1 MVRVKDALRGRFTVH
16 LDNRGANH
24 PRRITFSGSDDE
36 GVVRFE
42 FDPAVV
48 EVPPDGGAAVQVRV
62 MAPPPAAGE
71 RSERSLTVRAIDDGT
86 ELPAVVRLIQETSA
100 APVEVPVRL
109 RLEPSALR
117 TDDSPVAELQV
128 VVDNRGGNRE
138 RRVRLVGHDPEK
150 RIGFVFRSVEL
161 WVPPGVERATPAQLR
176 APVPPPGEQVD
187 RTFTVTATDGRLRS
201 SRPGTGCSG
210 PPCRRS
216 RPRRSGSNPKAF
228 ACATGRTPTCPSWST
243 TSAGLARC
251 ASACR
256 VRIPRARSGS
266 PSSPRSSTSGPGGS
280 GARTCRWSRRRPRTA
295 RRACGPCGCARRT
308 STVPSRR
315 PARCT
320 STARLRR
327 SRRPGSPSNRSGS

>member
-1 MVRVKDALRGRFTVH
+1 VRIGFDVRPDTPVVAQRLRLRVRVRPESDERVHTDVEIALVVPRIGGPARIRTEPAVVRVKDALRGRFTVH

-24 PRRITFSGSDDE
+24 PRRVTFSGSDDE

-62 MAPPPAAGE
+62 MAPPPAAGD

-150 RIGFVFRSVEL
+150 RIEFVFRSVEL

-187 RTFTVTATDGRLRS
+187 RTFTVTATDGRHEIE
-201 SRPGTGCSG
+201 
-210 PPCRRS
+210 
-216 RPRRSGSNPKAF
+216 
-228 ACATGRTPTCPSWST
+228 
-243 TSAGLARC
+243 SAGHWVQRSAVSPIPPTQFLAPTMT
-251 ASACR
+251 
-256 VRIPRARSGS
+256 I
-266 PSSPRSSTSGPGGS
+266 
-280 GARTCRWSRRRPRTA
+280 GA
-295 RRACGPCGCARRT
+295 
-308 STVPSRR
+308 
-315 PARCT
+315 
-320 STARLRR
+320 
-327 SRRPGSPSNRSGS
+327 

>member
-1 MVRVKDALRGRFTVH
+1 M
-16 LDNRGANH
+16 
-24 PRRITFSGSDDE
+24 
-36 GVVRFE
+36 RFE

-150 RIGFVFRSVEL
+150 QIGFVFRSVEL

-187 RTFTVTATDGRLRS
+187 RTFTVTATDGRHEIE
-201 SRPGTGCSG
+201 
-210 PPCRRS
+210 
-216 RPRRSGSNPKAF
+216 
-228 ACATGRTPTCPSWST
+228 
-243 TSAGLARC
+243 SAGHWVQR
-251 ASACR
+251 SAVSPITTAAIRLEPEGVR
-256 VRIPRARSGS
+256 VRDRPDAHLSVLVDNQRGTRPLRVRLSGQD
-266 PSSPRSSTSGPGGS
+266 PEGAVRFAFQPPVLDVGPGQVGRADHA
-280 GARTCRWSRRRPRTA
+280 GGRAAARRTA